1 MRYGGI
7 ALLNIEFSKIND
19 LITKLTEDTER
30 MAKCLG
36 EYLITIEDGSTD
48 TELHRDIMKE
58 LEEEK

>member
-19 LITKLTEDTER
+19 LIAKLTEDTER

-36 EYLITIEDGSTD
+36 EYLVTIEDGLTD

-58 LEEEK
+58 LEER